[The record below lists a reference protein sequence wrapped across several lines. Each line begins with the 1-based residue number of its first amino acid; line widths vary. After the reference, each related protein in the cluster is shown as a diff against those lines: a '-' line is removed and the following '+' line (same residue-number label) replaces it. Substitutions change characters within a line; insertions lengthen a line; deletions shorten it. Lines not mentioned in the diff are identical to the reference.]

1 MEGTNINF
9 LAVIAAAVSAFII
22 GGLWYSPVLFAKSW
36 QKEAGLSDAD
46 ISNAN
51 MIKIFG
57 TSFVLMLIITIN
69 MAYFFGDQVD
79 VTMGIFYGA
88 LTGIGW
94 VVPSI
99 GVLYLFSRKSF
110 KLFLIDAGY
119 QAISYTVI
127 GAILG
132 AWH

>member
-9 LAVIAAAVSAFII
+9 LAVIAAAFFAFII

-69 MAYFFGDQVD
+69 MAYFFGD
-79 VTMGIFYGA
+79 
-88 LTGIGW
+88 
-94 VVPSI
+94 
-99 GVLYLFSRKSF
+99 
-110 KLFLIDAGY
+110 
-119 QAISYTVI
+119 
-127 GAILG
+127 
-132 AWH
+132 